1 MKITLI
7 IIIVVICLIVI
18 LIRNSQ
24 IQGEIHEGELE
35 ATKKTI
41 DKNKKGQSKTPLKK
55 QSPDW
60 KNSCVGL
67 LTKYAQFVTDFPKL
81 VNELILKEKPE
92 MTEPLKEIMSWETT
106 PKIISFISAEVEKA
120 SSEFVTEAELN
131 TWMEHVKKEMGV
143 KGKPLF
149 QGVRAALTGHDHCP
163 DLKFLIPLTPVTVL
177 KKRVEHLKG

>member
-55 QSPDW
+55 QSPDFGDAFDDYDAQLLKNAERVRKSLQAKGMDTSELDYW
-60 KNSCVGL
+60 INRAKNS
-67 LTKYAQFVTDFPKL
+67 
-81 VNELILKEKPE
+81 
-92 MTEPLKEIMSWETT
+92 
-106 PKIISFISAEVEKA
+106 
-120 SSEFVTEAELN
+120 
-131 TWMEHVKKEMGV
+131 
-143 KGKPLF
+143 
-149 QGVRAALTGHDHCP
+149 
-163 DLKFLIPLTPVTVL
+163 
-177 KKRVEHLKG
+177 